1 MTRLRVSRRL
11 ERSLMLATDSRP
23 TVGRRTAPPPPPT
36 NGPRDYA
43 VTAAAYIDDVLA
55 GREIAGKWLRLAC
68 ARQRR
73 DLERSRDDA
82 TWPYEWSGWHAN
94 DVCDFIEK
102 LPHIEGAWLSKTI
115 RLERVQIFLLTTL
128 FGWRTRAGGRR
139 FSMAYICA
147 ARKFAK
153 STLAAAI
160 TLYCLCC
167 EGELGPQVIIGATTG
182 QQAQKVFRPASEMVK
197 RTPDLREAFGLAAWA
212 HSITCEQNGGFIQTI
227 NAKGSTQDGWNPYL
241 AILDELHAH
250 PTPALFNVI
259 RSSLGSR
266 PNQLV
271 LIVTTAGFN
280 IAGVC
285 YEQQSLVTK
294 ILEGV
299 VQADHYF
306 GVVFAIDE
314 GDEVFDEQA
323 WPKANPMIGITPTW
337 DKMREYAAE
346 ARNSPNSLGEF
357 TTKRCN
363 VWSGSAQAWLN
374 LAKWD
379 ACKDDTLRIDDFI
392 GQPCWIGGDLSDCND
407 ITAAVLMFRLA
418 NLYVAFPYF
427 FLPKELVE
435 ARASAATAHYAA
447 WARGGYLELT
457 EGNAIDHNYIESKL
471 RGWCTQFDVRAI
483 VFDRYQSAQLMTSLA
498 TDGLPAIVLPK
509 NASNWTPPCQE
520 LEKVV
525 LAGQFRHT
533 GHPVYRW
540 MASNVCVSK
549 RIDKSLL
556 TKKETPMSPNKIDG
570 IDATIEGMYSMLLP
584 EQKPPSFQLL
594 ILGAH

>member
-1 MTRLRVSRRL
+1 MP
-11 ERSLMLATDSRP
+11 AIDSRP
-23 TVGRRTAPPPPPT
+23 TVDHRNEPPHS
-36 NGPRDYA
+36 GPRDYLA
-43 VTAAAYIDDVLA
+43 IAAAYVRDVVE

-68 ARQRR
+68 ARQLR
-73 DLERSRDDA
+73 DLERAAADP
-82 TWPYEWSGWHAN
+82 TWPYTWSTWHAS
-94 DVCDFIEK
+94 DVCDFVEK
-102 LPHIEGAWLSKTI
+102 LPHIEGRWATTTI
-115 RLERVQIFLLTTL
+115 HLERVQIFLLTTL
-128 FGWRTRAGGRR
+128 FGWRTRNGGRR

-160 TLYCLCC
+160 ALYCLTC

-197 RTPDLREAFGLAAWA
+197 RTPDLREAFSLAAWA
-212 HSITCEQNGGFIQTI
+212 HSIVCEQNGGFIQTI

-280 IAGVC
+280 IAGIC

-299 VQADHYF
+299 VEADHYF

-314 GDEVFDEQA
+314 GDQVFDERV
-323 WPKANPMIGITPTW
+323 WPKANPMIGITPSW

-346 ARNSPNSLGEF
+346 ARNSPSSLGEF

-363 VWSGSAQAWLN
+363 VWSGAAQAWLN

-379 ACKDDTLRIDDFI
+379 ACADPTLRLEDFL

-407 ITAAVLMFRLA
+407 ITAKVLVFRRDRMT
-418 NLYVAFPYF
+418 VAFPTFY
-427 FLPKELVE
+427 LPADLV
-435 ARASAATAHYAA
+435 AAKAGAATAHYAA
-447 WARGGYLELT
+447 WARDGYLELT
-457 EGNAIDHNYIESKL
+457 AGNAIDHGRIEADI
-471 RGWCTQFDVRAI
+471 RADCTRFDVKAI
-483 VFDRYQSAQLMTSLA
+483 VCDRYQSAQMMTALA
-498 TDGLPAIVLPK
+498 TSGLPAEILPK
-509 NASNWTPPCQE
+509 TAVTWTPPCQE
-520 LEKVV
+520 LEKLV
-525 LAGQFRHT
+525 LACQFRHS

-540 MASNVCVSK
+540 MASNACVSR
-549 RIDKSLL
+549 RIDKSLV
-556 TKKETPMSPNKIDG
+556 TKKDTPMSPNKIDG
-570 IDATIEGMYSMLLP
+570 IDATIEAMYQMLLP
-584 EQKPPSFQLL
+584 PPKLPDYQMVV
-594 ILGAH
+594 LGGAP

>member
-1 MTRLRVSRRL
+1 MC
-11 ERSLMLATDSRP
+11 
-23 TVGRRTAPPPPPT
+23 
-36 NGPRDYA
+36 
-43 VTAAAYIDDVLA
+43 A
-55 GREIAGKWLRLAC
+55 GREVAGKWLKLAC
-68 ARQRR
+68 ERQRR
-73 DLERSRDDA
+73 DRQRAASDA
-82 TWPYEWSGWHAN
+82 SWPYQWSAWHAT
-94 DVCDFIEK
+94 DACDFIEK
-102 LPHIEGAWLSKTI
+102 LPHIEGLWRTKTI
-115 RLERVQIFLLTTL
+115 RLERVQMFLITVL
-128 FGWRTRAGGRR
+128 FGWRTAEGGRR

-160 TLYCLCC
+160 ALYCLTC
-167 EGELGPQVIIGATTG
+167 EGEIGPQVIIGATTG

-212 HSITCEQNGGFIQTI
+212 HSITCDQNGGFIQTI

-266 PNQLV
+266 ANQLV

-285 YEQQSLVTK
+285 YEQQSLVAK

-299 VQADHYF
+299 VEAEHYF
-306 GVVFAIDE
+306 GVIFSIDD
-314 GDEVFDEQA
+314 GDQVFDERV

-337 DKMREYAAE
+337 EKMREYATE
-346 ARNSPNSLGEF
+346 ARNSPPSLGEF

-379 ACKDDTLRIDDFI
+379 ACKDDTLRVEEFV

-407 ITAAVLMFRLA
+407 ITAKVLVFDRDGL
-418 NLYVAFPYF
+418 LVAFPTFY
-427 FLPKELVE
+427 LPADLV
-435 ARASAATAHYAA
+435 AAKAGAATAHYAA
-447 WARGGYLELT
+447 WARDGWLDLT
-457 EGNAIDHNYIESKL
+457 EGNAIDHGRVEADIRRDCE
-471 RGWCTQFDVRAI
+471 QFDVKGI

-498 TDGLPAIVLPK
+498 TSGLPAIVLPK
-509 NASNWTPPCQE
+509 NAANWTPPCQE
-520 LEKVV
+520 LEKLV
-525 LAGQFRHT
+525 LAGKFRHT

-540 MASNVCVSK
+540 MASNACVSR

-570 IDATIEGMYSMLLP
+570 IDATIEAMYAKLLP
-584 EQKPPSFQLL
+584 TPAPPAFQMLV
-594 ILGAH
+594 LGGR